1 MSFAGEKCSTV
12 RPGKLVPIMF
22 SRRTFFRLLAWTG
35 GAIVVGGPEVVEA
48 TPTEVRSS
56 SHPVAS
62 YFDYC
67 VSNVENAST
76 VDLLGWGGQAED
88 RRALLTWRTLY
99 ERDNEGF
106 VVQHR
111 REPPDQSSPS
121 WSEHG
126 FVEGHGTTGE
136 PQDYR
141 YVAPDLVPGA
151 HRFRL
156 KQVGP
161 DGSAEHSE
169 PVTVTIGMK
178 TAVRFTS
185 PAPNPA
191 QTRIGFSVAVRKQRD
206 VTITLYD
213 VLGRRVRTV
222 YEGTPPPGENRRVRV
237 DVSSVAAGTYFLRL
251 VAGDHVE
258 THRCTVVR

>member
-1 MSFAGEKCSTV
+1 M
-12 RPGKLVPIMF
+12 L
-22 SRRTFFRLLAWTG
+22 SRRTFVRLVSWAG
-35 GAIVVGGPEVVEA
+35 GGLVAGGVGTVESTSVELQSPVEA
-48 TPTEVRSS
+48 EPD
-56 SHPVAS
+56 
-62 YFDYC
+62 FDYYISS
-67 VSNVENAST
+67 VDNAST
-76 VDLLGWGGQAED
+76 VNLLGWGGRAEE

-111 REPPDQSSPS
+111 RESPDRPSPS

-126 FVEGHGTTGE
+126 FVEGYGTTGD

-141 YVAPDLVPGA
+141 YVAPDLVAGA

-161 DGSAEHSE
+161 DGSAEYSDS
-169 PVTVTIGMK
+169 VTVTVGMK
-178 TAVRFTS
+178 TPVRFTP

-191 QTRIGFSVAVRKQRD
+191 QTRIEFSIAVRDRRD
-206 VTITLYD
+206 VTIGLYD

-222 YEGTPPPGENRRVRV
+222 YEGTPPPGENRQIRV
-237 DVSSVAAGTYFLRL
+237 DISSVAAGAYFLRL
-251 VAGDHVE
+251 KAGDHVE

>member
-1 MSFAGEKCSTV
+1 M
-12 RPGKLVPIMF
+12 L
-22 SRRTFFRLLAWTG
+22 SRRTFVRLVSWVGGGLFVG
-35 GAIVVGGPEVVEA
+35 GAEAVGSTSAEPQSSVEVK
-48 TPTEVRSS
+48 SD
-56 SHPVAS
+56 
-62 YFDYC
+62 FDYY
-67 VSNVENAST
+67 VSSVDNAST
-76 VDLLGWGGQAED
+76 VNLLGWGGRTEEQ
-88 RRALLTWRTLY
+88 RVLLTWRTLY

-106 VVQHR
+106 VVQYR
-111 REPPDQSSPS
+111 RESPDRLSTS

-161 DGSAEHSE
+161 DGSAEYSD
-169 PVTVTIGMK
+169 PVTVTVGMK
-178 TAVRFTS
+178 TAVRFTP

-191 QTRIGFSVAVRKQRD
+191 QTRASVSIAVRDRRD
-206 VTITLYD
+206 VTIALYD

-222 YEGTPPPGENRRVRV
+222 YEGTPPPGENRRVQV
-237 DVSSVAAGTYFLRL
+237 DVSSVAAGAYFLRL
-251 VAGDHVE
+251 RTGDHVE
-258 THRCTVVR
+258 THRCTVVQ

>member
-1 MSFAGEKCSTV
+1 M
-12 RPGKLVPIMF
+12 L
-22 SRRTFFRLLAWTG
+22 SRRTFVRLVSWAG
-35 GAIVVGGPEVVEA
+35 GGVVAGGVGTVESTSVELQSPVEA
-48 TPTEVRSS
+48 EPD
-56 SHPVAS
+56 
-62 YFDYC
+62 FDYYISS
-67 VSNVENAST
+67 VDNAST
-76 VDLLGWGGQAED
+76 VNLLGWGGRAEE

-111 REPPDQSSPS
+111 RESPDRLSPS
-121 WSEHG
+121 WSEPG

-136 PQDYR
+136 PQTYR
-141 YVAPDLVPGA
+141 YVTADLVPGT

-161 DGSAEHSE
+161 NGSAEYSD
-169 PVTVTIGMK
+169 PVTVTVGMK

-191 QTRIGFSVAVRKQRD
+191 QTRIEFSIAVRDRRD
-206 VTITLYD
+206 VTIVLYD

-222 YEGTPPPGENRRVRV
+222 YEGTPPPGENRRVQV
-237 DVSSVAAGTYFLRL
+237 DVSSVASGAYFLRL
-251 VAGDHVE
+251 VAGKHAE